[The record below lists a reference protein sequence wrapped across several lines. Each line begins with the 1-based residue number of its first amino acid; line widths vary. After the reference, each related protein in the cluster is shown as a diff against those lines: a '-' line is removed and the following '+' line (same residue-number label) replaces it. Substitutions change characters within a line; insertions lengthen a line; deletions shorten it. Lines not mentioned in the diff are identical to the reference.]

1 VTTTNER
8 GSTEARPNADTSTP
22 APHDGPAAASTAA
35 RTASAASEPT
45 GGAASPTTTAGAP
58 TGTGGPTD
66 TTRGSADNAAQPT
79 AAASE
84 SASNA
89 AGPTTTDAP
98 ARSGTGSVAPT
109 GASGIAVHAAAEFS
123 ALHGRP
129 PAGVWSAP
137 GRVNL
142 IGEHTDYN
150 DGFVLPFALPY
161 RIAVAAA
168 PRADG
173 VLAVTTVGDDG
184 RPQQAE
190 PVRIAD
196 LSPGSI
202 GGWAA
207 YPSGVAWVL
216 RAEGFSGGADLVIA
230 GDVPAGAGLSS
241 SHALQCATALALL
254 GLAGVDPDEPDA
266 PSRTTIA
273 RWVQRSENDFV
284 GVPTGLL
291 DQTASLS
298 CVQDRVLFLDVRSG
312 EMEQVPFDTSSA
324 GLAVL
329 VIDTKAKH
337 SHNDSGYRERR
348 AGCER
353 AAALLGIPAL
363 RDISESGL
371 GDALAALPEELRP
384 LVRHVVTENARV
396 VHTFAHPRAGRIADI
411 GDLLTASHTSMR
423 DDYRISCLELD
434 IAVDTALEA
443 GALGAR
449 MTGGG
454 FGGSAIALVATD
466 AVASIGERV
475 KAAFAARGLTA
486 PGLFTA
492 VPSPGAGRDS

>member
-8 GSTEARPNADTSTP
+8 DGGTDTPSDAQAGTTDPSTTETSTTEASTTEAIAAEPTTSD
-22 APHDGPAAASTAA
+22 AQSAAA
-35 RTASAASEPT
+35 P
-45 GGAASPTTTAGAP
+45 G
-58 TGTGGPTD
+58 
-66 TTRGSADNAAQPT
+66 
-79 AAASE
+79 
-84 SASNA
+84 
-89 AGPTTTDAP
+89 
-98 ARSGTGSVAPT
+98 VAE
-109 GASGIAVHAAAEFS
+109 HAAAEFR
-123 ALHGRP
+123 ALHGRQ

-161 RIAVAAA
+161 RIAVAASA
-168 PRADG
+168 RTDG
-173 VLAVTTVGDDG
+173 RLAVTTVGDDG
-184 RPQQAE
+184 RPQKAE

-196 LSPGSI
+196 LAPGSI
-202 GGWAA
+202 SGWAA

-254 GLAGVDPDEPDA
+254 GLAEVELDEPGA
-266 PSRTTIA
+266 PSRATVA
-273 RWVQRSENDFV
+273 KWVQRSENDFV

-298 CVQDRVLFLDVRSG
+298 CVRDHVLFLDVRSG
-312 EMEQVPFDTSSA
+312 EMEQVPFNTSSA

-337 SHNDSGYRERR
+337 SHADSGYRERR

-353 AAALLGIPAL
+353 AASILGIPAL
-363 RDISESGL
+363 RDITEAGL
-371 GDALAALPEELRP
+371 GDALASLPDELRP
-384 LVRHVVTENARV
+384 LVRHVVTENTRV
-396 VHTFAHPRAGRIADI
+396 VRTVDHLRAGHIADI
-411 GDLLTASHTSMR
+411 GDLLTASHASMR

-434 IAVDTALEA
+434 VAVDTALDA

-454 FGGSAIALVATD
+454 FGGSAIALVASD
-466 AVASIGERV
+466 AVQSVGERV
-475 KAAFAARGLTA
+475 QAAFAARGLTA

>member
-1 VTTTNER
+1 MTTTNER
-8 GSTEARPNADTSTP
+8 GTADAHDNTP
-22 APHDGPAAASTAA
+22 TPTAPAAGGHAGTDSARADGDASVLGTATHTVPD
-35 RTASAASEPT
+35 RAAT
-45 GGAASPTTTAGAP
+45 HF
-58 TGTGGPTD
+58 
-66 TTRGSADNAAQPT
+66 R
-79 AAASE
+79 
-84 SASNA
+84 
-89 AGPTTTDAP
+89 
-98 ARSGTGSVAPT
+98 
-109 GASGIAVHAAAEFS
+109 H
-123 ALHGRP
+123 LHSRP
-129 PAGVWSAP
+129 PTGVWSAP

-161 RIAVAAA
+161 RIAVAAS
-168 PRADG
+168 PRDDG
-173 VLAVTTVGDDG
+173 VLAITTVGGDG
-184 RPQQAE
+184 RPQQAP
-190 PVRIAD
+190 PVTIAD
-196 LSPGSI
+196 LAPGSVE
-202 GGWAA
+202 GWAA

-216 RAEGFSGGADLVIA
+216 RDEGFGGGADLVIA

-254 GLAGVDPDEPDA
+254 GLAGVELDDPDA
-266 PSRTTIA
+266 PSRATVA
-273 RWVQRSENDFV
+273 RWVQRSENDYV

-298 CVQDRVLFLDVRSG
+298 CVADHVLFLDVRSG
-312 EMEQVPFDTSSA
+312 EMEQVPFDASSA

-337 SHNDSGYRERR
+337 SHNESGYRERR

-353 AAALLGIPAL
+353 AAELLGVPAL
-363 RDISESGL
+363 RDVTEAGL
-371 GDALAALPEELRP
+371 DDALARLPDELRP

-396 VHTFAHPRAGRIADI
+396 ERTVEHLRAGGIADI

-434 IAVDTALEA
+434 VAVDTALAA

-454 FGGSAIALVATD
+454 FGGSAIALVAAD
-466 AVASIGERV
+466 AVESVGKQV
-475 KAAFAARGLTA
+475 LAAFAERDLTA

-492 VPSPGAGRDS
+492 APSPGAGRDNFS